1 VRCAEGAAALLALS
15 LASSPAW
22 AAGFSSARFGGE
34 LGHPTAANATAL
46 YYNPAALALSAG
58 SSLYLDGVLAIRS
71 GSWEHG
77 PASSERIDPAG
88 AEGANTG
95 RATFNNVFGGPMLG
109 ASTRLGDLALGAGFF
124 VPFGGRSSW
133 DKNLRFAGDPRFAQA
148 ADGVQRWHNID
159 GAITVAY
166 LTGGVA
172 YRFGILSLGV
182 TGNLI
187 RSSVEQ
193 TQAKNILGNGE
204 PDTTREGRARL
215 AVSGWHGSFGLG
227 VLLEPIAD
235 VLWIGAS
242 YQAQPGLGEM
252 ALEGT
257 LVTRYDGA
265 TTPFDVT
272 FRQALPDVSRLG
284 ARVRP
289 VPRLELRLFG
299 DVTRWSVLQTQCV
312 SLRDRPCAVDP
323 SGADATPEA
332 STVQTVRRHWR
343 NTWAVRGGLSYWPKL
358 GKSPADQPLEIF
370 VGAGA
375 EKRAPPATTLEPG
388 LIDADNVQGAFGVR
402 VTLASTWALVASY
415 TQLHYFPRDNTGRSQ
430 LGSAELP
437 TRRADGGGR
446 YELSLSLVQ
455 TSLEKR
461 F

>member
-1 VRCAEGAAALLALS
+1 
-15 LASSPAW
+15 
-22 AAGFSSARFGGE
+22 
-34 LGHPTAANATAL
+34 
-46 YYNPAALALSAG
+46 
-58 SSLYLDGVLAIRS
+58 
-71 GSWEHG
+71 
-77 PASSERIDPAG
+77 
-88 AEGANTG
+88 
-95 RATFNNVFGGPMLG
+95 
-109 ASTRLGDLALGAGFF
+109 
-124 VPFGGRSSW
+124 
-133 DKNLRFAGDPRFAQA
+133 
-148 ADGVQRWHNID
+148 
-159 GAITVAY
+159 
-166 LTGGVA
+166 
-172 YRFGILSLGV
+172 
-182 TGNLI
+182 
-187 RSSVEQ
+187 
-193 TQAKNILGNGE
+193 
-204 PDTTREGRARL
+204 
-215 AVSGWHGSFGLG
+215 
-227 VLLEPIAD
+227 
-235 VLWIGAS
+235 
-242 YQAQPGLGEM
+242 
-252 ALEGT
+252 
-257 LVTRYDGA
+257 
-265 TTPFDVT
+265 
-272 FRQALPDVSRLG
+272 
-284 ARVRP
+284 VRP